1 MQLHE
6 IFTAVFLCGFCFLT
20 VFNLPIVIILYI
32 FIKKY
37 LTRG

>member
-6 IFTAVFLCGFCFLT
+6 IFTAMFLCGICFLT
-20 VFNLPIVIILYI
+20 VSHLPIVIILYI

>member
-1 MQLHE
+1 MQTHE
-6 IFTAVFLCGFCFLT
+6 FFTAVFLCGFVLLT
-20 VFNLPIVIILYI
+20 VLHLPVVIILYI